1 MSRAPS
7 RLDLERLLDGEL
19 DAEKAAAF
27 RAHIAGCKACAA
39 ELRALEDL
47 SRVLRTE
54 MQEVTAPPELRDRVA
69 RILRGQVLD
78 GMPAAPVERK
88 NTHTRRNLARRNLGV
103 AAFGALVAGLA
114 GVVVVPRFL
123 VSRLDTEDIAKTLI
137 RDFETF
143 LFAERVLDFAE
154 SDPAVAVAWF
164 RERLKFDLPRLPAD
178 LDGLR
183 LRGGRLCWLF
193 DRRLASLSFETGE
206 EALALYIMRSEGTA
220 LLEKG
225 VGPISGPDASIHRQD
240 RFTNVIWRDGDLV
253 LGLVGQAAPGRVEAL
268 AQLISQGGRE

>member
-19 DAEKAAAF
+19 DSEKAAAF

-47 SRVLRTE
+47 NRVLRTE
-54 MQEVTAPPELRDRVA
+54 KQEVTAPPELRDRVA

-114 GVVVVPRFL
+114 GLVVVPRFL

-220 LLEKG
+220 LSEEM
-225 VGPISGPDASIHRQD
+225 SGPDASIHRQD
-240 RFTNVIWRDGDLV
+240 RFTNVIWRHGDLV